1 MVEFRYL
8 HGAVYIFENSKAQ
21 RVKVGMTIMSTTN
34 VVDRLRDVYDKW
46 LERKVT
52 CQICGGR
59 RLVNIEGLVPQHVTS
74 GRGCPGGNALPLEKD
89 VTLAESYLENMKN
102 RLSELSGSE
111 KGSATRIVNNIE
123 KRIERYRH
131 HNRPVGEW
139 RLRVAFSTECAEQV
153 ELLAHKILEEYL
165 DKLAP
170 FGEVFCCSVSV
181 ATEAVE
187 TVLSQLGLLHSARK
201 ETQL

>member
-21 RVKVGMTIMSTTN
+21 RVKVGMTIMSTSN
-34 VVDRLRDVYDKW
+34 VVDRLRDVNDKW

-59 RLVNIEGLVPQHVTS
+59 RLVNIEELVPQHVIS

-111 KGSATRIVNNIE
+111 KGSATRIVNNLE

-139 RLRVAFSTECAEQV
+139 LFRVAFYTECAEQV
-153 ELLAHKILEEYL
+153 ELLSHEILEERL
-165 DKLAP
+165 DKAAP
-170 FGEVFCCSVSV
+170 FGEVFSCSVSE

-187 TVLSQLGLLHSARK
+187 SALSQLGLLHSARK